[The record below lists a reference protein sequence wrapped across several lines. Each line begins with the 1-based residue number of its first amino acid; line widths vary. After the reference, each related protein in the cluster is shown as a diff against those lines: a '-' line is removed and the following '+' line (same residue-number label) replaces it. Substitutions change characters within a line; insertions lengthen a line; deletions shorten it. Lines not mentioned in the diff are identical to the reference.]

1 MTTDRFNRLLPL
13 AGIVAGLAIIAGL
26 VLSGAEPADD
36 ATSAKIVAYYSDH
49 KAALQ
54 ISALCAQVAA
64 VALLFFAAGLRT
76 SLRSRETGEASYS
89 TLALAGAVVTALGLS
104 FFGWTTLAAV
114 KAVENGSQASVAE
127 TIHLVGS
134 YAWMPW
140 AVGAA
145 TMLIGAGLGGLRT
158 VALPR
163 PLAWITVALG
173 VIALT
178 PGGPITFAL
187 LPLWLIG
194 TGIVLARADRRMPA
208 ASSHATASAAY

>member
-13 AGIVAGLAIIAGL
+13 AGIVAGLAIVAGL
-26 VLSGAEPADD
+26 VLTGSEPGDD
-36 ATSAKIVAYYSDH
+36 ASATKIVAYYADH
-49 KAALQ
+49 KTG
-54 ISALCAQVAA
+54 ITIGALCAQIAA

-104 FFGWTTLAAV
+104 FFGWTSLAASR
-114 KAVENGSQASVAE
+114 AVENGSQDSVAE
-127 TIHLVGS
+127 TIHLIGA

-163 PLAWITVALG
+163 ALSWITVALG

-178 PGGPITFAL
+178 PGGPITFLL

-194 TGIVLARADRRMPA
+194 TGIVLARADRA
-208 ASSHATASAAY
+208 AVPSTARASAAY

>member
-26 VLSGAEPADD
+26 VLTGAEPGDD
-36 ATSAKIVAYYSDH
+36 AASAKVVAYYADH
-49 KAALQ
+49 KTAIQ
-54 ISALCAQVAA
+54 IGALCAQIAA
-64 VALLFFAAGLRT
+64 VAVLFFAAGLRT
-76 SLRSRETGEASYS
+76 VLRSRETGEASYS
-89 TLALAGAVVTALGLS
+89 TLAVAGATVTAIGLS
-104 FFGWTTLAAV
+104 VFGWTSLAAV
-114 KAVENGSQASVAE
+114 RAVENGSQASVVE
-127 TIHLVGS
+127 TIHLIGA

-163 PLAWITVALG
+163 PLAWVTVVLG

-178 PGGPITFAL
+178 PGGPITFVL

-194 TGIVLARADRRMPA
+194 TGIVLARADRA
-208 ASSHATASAAY
+208 AVPSTARASAAY

>member
-26 VLSGAEPADD
+26 ALTGNQPADD
-36 ATSAKIVAYYSDH
+36 AASAKIVAYYTDH
-49 KAALQ
+49 KTAIV
-54 ISALCAQVAA
+54 ISALCAQIAA
-64 VALLFFAAGLRT
+64 VAVLFFSAGLRT

-89 TLALAGAVVTALGLS
+89 TLALAGGTVTAIGLS
-104 FFGWTTLAAV
+104 VFGWTSLAAV
-114 KAVENGSQASVAE
+114 KAVDNGSQASVVE
-127 TIHLVGS
+127 TIHLIGS

-163 PLAWITVALG
+163 ALAWVTVALG

-178 PGGPITFAL
+178 PAGPITFVL
-187 LPLWLIG
+187 LPLWLIV
-194 TGIVLARADRRMPA
+194 TGVVLARADRMPV
-208 ASSHATASAAY
+208 ASPATASAAY

>member
-26 VLSGAEPADD
+26 ILSGGEPGDD
-36 ATSAKIVAYYSDH
+36 AAAAKIVTYYADH
-49 KAALQ
+49 KTAIV
-54 ISALCAQVAA
+54 ISALCAQIAA
-64 VALLFFAAGLRT
+64 VAVLFFAAGLRT

-89 TLALAGAVVTALGLS
+89 TLAVAGATVTAIGLS
-104 FFGWTTLAAV
+104 VFGWTSLAAV
-114 KAVENGSQASVAE
+114 KAVDNGSQDSVVE
-127 TIHLVGS
+127 TIHLIGS

-163 PLAWITVALG
+163 VLAWVTVALG

-194 TGIVLARADRRMPA
+194 TGIVLARADRMPA
-208 ASSHATASAAY
+208 APPVTPSAAY